1 MSMTGGSKMTG
12 NPRIPIGFLPI
23 LLVLVLFSI
32 SFLFAASPEDPAEK
46 PPEEDSDAAEPTV
59 SKASG
64 REWEPPRSGERKIER
79 REMVESQIASRGI
92 EDASVLAAMRNV
104 PRHWFVPSG
113 QQRHAYED
121 RPLTIGHGQTISQPF
136 IVALMTEVLKLK
148 PGDKVLEIGTGS
160 GYQAAIL
167 SELTRNVFTVE
178 IVEALAKRSSEDFA
192 SRGYEVIRTRRADGY
207 YGWEEEAPFDAVVV
221 TCAASHI
228 PPPLVRQLKPG
239 GRMCIPVGGLFAT
252 QRLMLLTKLEDG
264 TTQSET
270 VELVRFVPMTGDIE
284 KK

>member
-1 MSMTGGSKMTG
+1 MSG
-12 NPRIPIGFLPI
+12 NQRIPIGFLPI
-23 LLVLVLFSI
+23 FLVLILFSI
-32 SFLFAASPEDPAEK
+32 SFLFAASPDDPALK
-46 PPEEDSDAAEPTV
+46 RVGEEPGSSLQVPLATV
-59 SKASG
+59 DG
-64 REWEPPRSGERKIER
+64 EWTPPRSNERRSER
-79 REMVESQIASRGI
+79 REMVESQIANRGI
-92 EDASVLAAMRNV
+92 EDASVLAALRNV

-113 QQRHAYED
+113 QQRYAYED
-121 RPLTIGHGQTISQPF
+121 RPLRIGEGQTISQPF
-136 IVALMTEVLKLK
+136 IVALMTETLDLE

-160 GYQAAIL
+160 GYQAAVL

-178 IVEALAKRSSEDFA
+178 IVEPLAKRSSEDFD
-192 SRGYEVIRTRRADGY
+192 SRGYGVIQCRHADGY
-207 YGWEEEAPFDAVVV
+207 YGWEEEAPFDAVIV

-228 PPPLVRQLKPG
+228 PPTLVRQLKPG

-284 KK
+284 RE